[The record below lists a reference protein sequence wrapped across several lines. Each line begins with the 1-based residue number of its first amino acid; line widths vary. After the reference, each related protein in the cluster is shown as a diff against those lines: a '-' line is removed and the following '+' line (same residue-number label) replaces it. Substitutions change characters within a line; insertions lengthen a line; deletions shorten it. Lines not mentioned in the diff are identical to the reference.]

1 MVRWARRER
10 IQSERGGSVEWVEK
24 RRKGMGGGKFVK
36 RGREKDREEEGGG
49 GDERCKG
56 GGRERSL
63 AEFGFIYF
71 SSVSLFL
78 CHTLSLF
85 WVLQGSLS
93 SPTKTFKCAPLE
105 LAAAPLR
112 RAKD

>member
-1 MVRWARRER
+1 
-10 IQSERGGSVEWVEK
+10 VEWVEK
-24 RRKGMGGGKFVK
+24 RRRKGMGGGKFVK
-36 RGREKDREEEGGG
+36 RGREKDREEEVRRRVGVVVMRGW
-49 GDERCKG
+49 KG

-71 SSVSLFL
+71 SLPA
-78 CHTLSLF
+78 LSISSSG
-85 WVLQGSLS
+85 VLRGSLS

-112 RAKD
+112 LEACIVLSFT

>member
-1 MVRWARRER
+1 M
-10 IQSERGGSVEWVEK
+10 EWVEK

-105 LAAAPLR
+105 LAAAL
-112 RAKD
+112 